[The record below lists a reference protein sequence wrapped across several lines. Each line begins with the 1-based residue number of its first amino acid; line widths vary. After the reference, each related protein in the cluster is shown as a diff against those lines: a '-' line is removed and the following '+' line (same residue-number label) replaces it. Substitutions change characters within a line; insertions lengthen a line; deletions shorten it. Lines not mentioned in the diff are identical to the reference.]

1 MSDTKE
7 KILNAALERFAR
19 EGYAAASMRDIAA
32 QLGITKGALYRHYSS
47 KRAILEEIVGRME
60 RRDREEARAHGMPEA
75 ALSDASEDYG
85 RAAPEDVRA
94 YALEM
99 FRYWTEDPFAAAFRR
114 MLTLERYRDP
124 EMAALY
130 AQYLSTGPLGY
141 MEDLF
146 REMMEAGC
154 LRRGDAKR
162 MALEFYGPM
171 YLLMDAALEGGTETP
186 AAELEKCIDRF
197 FAENRS

>member
-7 KILNAALERFAR
+7 RILHTALELFAR

-32 QLGITKGALYRHYSS
+32 GLGITKGALYRHYPS
-47 KRAILEEIVGRME
+47 KRAILEAIVDRME
-60 RRDREEARAHGMPEA
+60 RRDQENARAHNLPEA
-75 ALSDASEDYG
+75 ALSDAPEDYG
-85 RAAPEDVRA
+85 RAAPEDVRR

-114 MLTLERYRDP
+114 MLALERYRDP

-130 AQYLSTGPLGY
+130 DQYLSTGPLGY

-146 REMMEAGC
+146 REMMEAGG
-154 LRRGDAKR
+154 LRRGDAR
-162 MALEFYGPM
+162 AMALAFYAPM
-171 YLLMDAALEGGTETP
+171 YLLMDAEGKAGASAP
-186 AAELEKCIDRF
+186 VAELEECIDRF
-197 FAENRS
+197 FGENRI